1 MSDCNVENWT
11 TNDVRLWLESLGF
24 NDYIHIFKEHCINGK
39 ALLLINE
46 DDIKDL
52 VVNNIGDRK
61 NLYFSIKK
69 LQKSFEQIK
78 NDSYL
83 AENDSIH
90 KISGHICEN
99 CLKQTNESSLNFKIQ
114 DLEKLKNEK
123 LKTFLS
129 IIYCFC
135 TCLWTSFV
143 LTIVHNRV
151 PDMNKYPPLPDIIL
165 DNVPLINWAF
175 YATEIIAIFLGILMI
190 TILIFHKYR
199 FIILRRIFSL
209 GGTIF
214 ILRSITMIIT
224 SLSVPGIHIKCSSQR
239 YNSLTNQIIGA
250 WDILSGAGLAIKGVR
265 TCGDYMFS
273 GHTVVLTLL
282 THFICECKTP
292 SSYISY
298 LFLYSILNYHFRYSL
313 YFQLVTYI
321 CMGKQ
326 SFWYIFYTSCS

>member
-11 TNDVRLWLESLGF
+11 TNDVKQWLKSLGY
-24 NDYIHIFKEHCINGK
+24 NDYIRIFQEQCINGK

-46 DDIKDL
+46 NDIKDL
-52 VVNNIGDRK
+52 IVNSIGDRK
-61 NLYFSIKK
+61 NIYFNIKK
-69 LQKSFEQIK
+69 LQKSYKKNK
-78 NDSYL
+78 NDSFIG
-83 AENDSIH
+83 ENDSIH

-99 CLKQTNESSLNFKIQ
+99 CLKITNESSLIDLEQ
-114 DLEKLKNEK
+114 DLERFKNEK

-129 IIYCFC
+129 IVYCFL

-143 LTIVHNRV
+143 LTIVHDRV
-151 PDMNKYPPLPDIIL
+151 PDMQKYPPLPDIIL

-175 YATEIIAIFLGILMI
+175 YATEIIAIFLGLFMIL
-190 TILIFHKYR
+190 ILIFHKYR
-199 FIILRRIFSL
+199 FIILRRMFSL

-239 YNSLTNQIIGA
+239 YGSLTNQLIGA

-282 THFICECKTP
+282 THFICECKP
-292 SSYISY
+292 S
-298 LFLYSILNYHFRYSL
+298 
-313 YFQLVTYI
+313 
-321 CMGKQ
+321 K
-326 SFWYIFYTSCS
+326 